1 MVEDILKGPA
11 FSYGYFDISWDEV
24 AKYLDSTPETAA
36 RVAAV
41 MNQHPDRFLFGTD
54 EVAPTDQAK
63 YLRVY
68 YMYDPLWKLL
78 SKDASEKIRKG
89 NYQRIFNQARIKV
102 RAWEKTHMK
111 GSGPY

>member
-1 MVEDILKGPA
+1 LSNV
-11 FSYGYFDISWDEV
+11 YFDISWDEV
-24 AKYLDSTPETAA
+24 AKYIDATPETAA

-41 MNQHPDRFLFGTD
+41 MNQYPSRFLFGTD
-54 EVAPTDQAK
+54 EVAPTNQEK
-63 YLRVY
+63 YLHVY

-89 NYQRIFNQARIKV
+89 NYERIFNQARIKV
-102 RAWEKTHMK
+102 RAWEKTHVK